1 METRN
6 REKAAILYEAIDSS
20 DGFYTAHAHDE
31 SRSLM
36 NVTFRLPTSEL
47 TNDFVPRLSHQA

>member
-20 DGFYTAHAHDE
+20 DGFYSAHAAQRRAIVNECYVPPADE
-31 SRSLM
+31 
-36 NVTFRLPTSEL
+36 
-47 TNDFVPRLSHQA
+47 